1 MAARPTWKGYLKISL
16 VNIPVRVFPA
26 TDSAATISFN
36 QLHAECQT
44 RIQQKRWCP
53 KCEREVPI
61 SEVAKGFEFEKGR
74 YVVMDD
80 EDMAKVRPESTRV
93 IDLVQF
99 TDAAAID
106 PIYFERPYYLAP
118 DGQMAC
124 ESFAVIREGM
134 KGKAGIGKLALY
146 GREYLVAV
154 QPKDKGLMMYTMR
167 RSAEIRSMSTIEELE
182 GVPAKVKP
190 DEIKLAKQVIS
201 NFEGELDLADYK
213 DAYQEEL
220 QRIIDAKIAGEDV
233 VASEEQAPPKVVNLM
248 DALRQS
254 LDRVSTGKKKAA
266 KVLGRRSLGESGRRA
281 GARREGRRPCQEARA
296 RLTPGEL
303 IEDLL
308 ADVAGRRPRPGA
320 DGEGRGVAAAHA
332 HAPAI
337 GLTVGGDRQRR
348 IADAELAQSLLRN
361 PFQIQRLHGITRLYQ
376 LGSEV
381 GQSTFAAAPLRWTL
395 RGACPTK
402 LTF

>member
-16 VNIPVRVFPA
+16 VIVAAESV
-26 TDSAATISFN
+26 ATISFN

-53 KCEREVPI
+53 KCEREIPI

-99 TDAAAID
+99 TDASAID
-106 PIYFERPYYLAP
+106 PIYFEKPYYLAP
-118 DGQMAC
+118 DGQMAL

-167 RSAEIRSMSTIEELE
+167 RSNEIRSMGAIEELE

-190 DEIKLAKQVIS
+190 EEIKLAKQVIS

-220 QRIIDAKIAGEDV
+220 QRIIDAKIAGEEV
-233 VASEEQAPPKVVNLM
+233 VATEEQAPPKVVNLM

-254 LDRVSTGKKKAA
+254 LDRVSTAKKKAA
-266 KVLGRRSLGESGRRA
+266 KV
-281 GARREGRRPCQEARA
+281 
-296 RLTPGEL
+296 
-303 IEDLL
+303 EDS
-308 ADVAGRRPRPGA
+308 
-320 DGEGRGVAAAHA
+320 
-332 HAPAI
+332 APAK
-337 GLTVGGDRQRR
+337 
-348 IADAELAQSLLRN
+348 
-361 PFQIQRLHGITRLYQ
+361 
-376 LGSEV
+376 
-381 GQSTFAAAPLRWTL
+381 AAAPAKKRA
-395 RGACPTK
+395 RG
-402 LTF
+402 